1 MPAKRTE
8 ECFECAPLNKEEI
21 ASLKALHEGNAT
33 PRQQALSLSV
43 IVNKFARAHD
53 MPYIPGSFDQSTFI
67 SGRAFVGQKI
77 LKYLHVPIGKLI
89 KEEEDKNEA
98 S

>member
-1 MPAKRTE
+1 MSDKRTE
-8 ECFECAPLNKEEI
+8 ACFECAKLNKEEI
-21 ASLKALHEGNAT
+21 AALKALHAGNAT

-53 MPYIPGSFDQSTFI
+53 LSYIPGSFDQSTFI
-67 SGRAFVGQKI
+67 SGRAYVGQKI

-89 KEEEDKNEA
+89 KEEEENNEA